1 MSGDFPKNRDVEK
14 LDSAPALDPAPEGRS
29 RGGPAPTCSRSAA
42 APTRGRGRRA
52 IGAATLP
59 RLALTP
65 FANRGRVEGV
75 RAENPPPP
83 RIESAAVVAE
93 LRSRERGKF

>member
-1 MSGDFPKNRDVEK
+1 M
-14 LDSAPALDPAPEGRS
+14 LAL
-29 RGGPAPTCSRSAA
+29 RGGADPRQGAQSD
-42 APTRGRGRRA
+42 RR
-52 IGAATLP
+52 GAATLP
-59 RLALTP
+59 RLALTL